1 VEVDKMLNDTLSTE
15 FLNIY
20 NEIDE
25 YMRNKLNKG
34 YGISHTDLIDDLSNI
49 DYVRCFAIL
58 CG

>member
-1 VEVDKMLNDTLSTE
+1 MLNDTLSTE

-34 YGISHTDLIDDLSNI
+34 YGISC
-49 DYVRCFAIL
+49 YC
-58 CG
+58 